1 MSQPDW
7 DAVPPGQPPYGGP
20 PPTGQ
25 PWAAPPG
32 QQHPWG
38 PPPQWGPPQTPP
50 QTPPQWG
57 PPQWGPAPWG
67 APPHPGQQ
75 AYAGQ
80 QPFTAWGGYAP
91 PYARAPRRPGVVV
104 GAAALA
110 FGSALLT
117 LVGTVYAMAFS
128 ALLAVTRGPSAGIGP
143 WIALVQLLVVALF
156 VVGGLTALSGGRRE
170 WLWAAA
176 GGQVCLSVYWVVV
189 LTGTSAPIGEA
200 VVVLPVVYGALGIAA
215 AGLTVLPDAVA
226 WSRTAAAARRA

>member
-1 MSQPDW
+1 MSSPDW
-7 DAVPPGQPPYGGP
+7 DAVPPPGQPPHGPSPYGGP

-25 PWAAPPG
+25 PWD
-32 QQHPWG
+32 QQPWG
-38 PPPQWGPPQTPP
+38 PPQQWGPPQP
-50 QTPPQWG
+50 WG
-57 PPQWGPAPWG
+57 PPQWGAPQAPPQWG

-75 AYAGQ
+75 PPPGWG
-80 QPFTAWGGYAP
+80 WGGYAP
-91 PYARAPRRPGVVV
+91 PFARGPRRPGVVV
-104 GAAALA
+104 GAAVLA

-176 GGQVCLSVYWVVV
+176 AGQLCLSVYWVVV
-189 LTGTSAPIGEA
+189 LTSTTAPIGEA
-200 VVVLPVVYGALGIAA
+200 VVVLPVVYGALGLAA

-226 WSRTAAAARRA
+226 WQRAAASREG